1 MATTY
6 KILGQAAPST
16 TSNVDLYT
24 VPAATSTVTST
35 LTITNISGGSALCRV
50 YIRIAGAA
58 AANSN
63 ALIYDVAIMAND
75 FNPITIGMTLSE
87 TDIITVQTSTANA
100 ITFQLFGSEI
110 TA

>member
-16 TSNVDLYT
+16 TANVDLYT
-24 VPAATSTVTST
+24 VPSATSAVTST
-35 LTITNISGGSALCRV
+35 LTITNVSGTSALCEV
-50 YIRIAGAA
+50 YIRQGGATA
-58 AANSN
+58 ALSN

-75 FNPITIGMTLSE
+75 LNCITIGLTLAA
-87 TDIITVQTSTANA
+87 TDVITVQTSIANA
-100 ITFQLFGSEI
+100 LTFQLFGSEI